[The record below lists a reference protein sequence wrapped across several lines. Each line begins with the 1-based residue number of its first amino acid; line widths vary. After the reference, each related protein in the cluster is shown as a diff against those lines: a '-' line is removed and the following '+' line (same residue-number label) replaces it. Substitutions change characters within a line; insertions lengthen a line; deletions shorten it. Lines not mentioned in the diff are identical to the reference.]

1 MKFFALLLV
10 LISFASHAQKIP
22 KNAHKVKNL
31 WGWEC
36 DHGYRYEREK
46 CLKVILP
53 KNSKLTEDG
62 HNWVCREGYV
72 KYRGECRKDKK

>member
-36 DHGYRYEREK
+36 DKGYIHQKDRCEK
-46 CLKVILP
+46 VKLP
-53 KNSKLTEDG
+53 KHSYLNEDG
-62 HNWVCREGYV
+62 HTWSCKTGYV